1 MARYASYT
9 EEFKEVMIQK
19 LLTNPDKSV
28 SLLSREAGI
37 PISTLKN
44 WKNKYCKNKG
54 FTLSKN
60 KLKAEEKFN
69 IVILT
74 ASMSEAEKSEYCR
87 KNGIYPED
95 IEQWKE
101 DCITAC
107 GDGSG
112 TKSKRDRKVERKL
125 EQETKRLKKELTRK
139 EKALAETAALLV
151 LKKKADAL
159 WGVQEDE

>member
-1 MARYASYT
+1 MARYTSYT
-9 EEFKEVMIQK
+9 NEFKDAMIQK
-19 LLTNPDKSV
+19 LLTSTNKSV
-28 SLLSREAGI
+28 SSLSREAGI

-44 WKNKYCKNKG
+44 WKNKYCQNKG
-54 FTLSKN
+54 IVLSKN
-60 KLKAEEKFN
+60 KLKPEEKFN

-74 ASMSEAEKSEYCR
+74 ASMSEAEKNEYCR

-95 IEQWKE
+95 IERWKE

-107 GDGSG
+107 AEGSG
-112 TKSKRDRKVERKL
+112 TKSKRDRKAERKL

-159 WGVQEDE
+159 WGGQEDE